1 MTKDSSPNK
10 SVAEIFN
17 AIEVLNAHLF
27 VTERQIID
35 VYWKETDQE
44 HRDSLR
50 NALENLGCAYK
61 QIRVIQE
68 LINGNFCV

>member
-1 MTKDSSPNK
+1 MTKDSSHDEAI
-10 SVAEIFN
+10 AEIFN

-27 VTERQIID
+27 ATDRQIID

-44 HRDSLR
+44 HKDALR
-50 NALENLGCAYK
+50 SALNNLGCAYK
-61 QIRVIQE
+61 QIRVIQG